1 MNDREI
7 NLPAP
12 LDIAND
18 PINRAC
24 DILTSVSRSRASIYR
39 WLSLGFYPPDRDL
52 VEAVNQGQLSAE
64 LTEATTWL
72 GADQKKLIVKIE
84 KLADYRQNQL
94 EDWQAEYNRLFGR
107 SIQRVSQRESSYRWR
122 DTSHISEAAD
132 ILTHTL
138 KQEYNQ
144 FGLTP
149 IEGIEDTVA
158 VECEFLAYL
167 CEQETKNW
175 AIHTMSSAR
184 ELRQQQRNFLINHL
198 GLWFPEFSRNISDC
212 LADSFY
218 GYLASFG
225 NAWLSFEYGAG
236 YLGGT

>member
-94 EDWQAEYNRLFGR
+94 EDWQAEYNRLF
-107 SIQRVSQRESSYRWR
+107 SSPISV
-122 DTSHISEAAD
+122 TS
-132 ILTHTL
+132 
-138 KQEYNQ
+138 
-144 FGLTP
+144 
-149 IEGIEDTVA
+149 
-158 VECEFLAYL
+158 
-167 CEQETKNW
+167 
-175 AIHTMSSAR
+175 
-184 ELRQQQRNFLINHL
+184 
-198 GLWFPEFSRNISDC
+198 SRC
-212 LADSFY
+212 LARASNAFHH
-218 GYLASFG
+218 GNPAIAGATLRIYLRLPTS
-225 NAWLSFEYGAG
+225 
-236 YLGGT
+236 